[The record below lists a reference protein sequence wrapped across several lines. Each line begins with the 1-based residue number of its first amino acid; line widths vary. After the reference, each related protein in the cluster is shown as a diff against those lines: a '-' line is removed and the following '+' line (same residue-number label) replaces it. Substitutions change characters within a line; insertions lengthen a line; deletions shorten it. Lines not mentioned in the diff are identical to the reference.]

1 MALIGLGVGGGIGAY
16 KAVEVARGLQK
27 NGHDVVA
34 LLTRNARRFITPL
47 TFEAITRRPVL
58 MNQFAPGVNTDIE
71 HIKVANDIALL
82 VVAPAT
88 ANILAKFAHGIADDY
103 LSTLFLATPAPV
115 LLAPAMNTRMLEHP
129 AVQENAR
136 ILAARGVRFVD
147 PGAGYLA
154 CGWIGKGR
162 LAEPADVVAAVEE
175 MLAPRRD
182 PVRFSRF
189 DEAETNRGNLTGS
202 RVVVTAGPTF
212 EDIDPVRF
220 IGNRSSGRMGY
231 ALAAE
236 AARRGAMVA
245 LISGPTHLPAPE
257 GVSVESVR
265 SAAEMHAAVMR
276 AAAGADA
283 VIMAAAVADYAPDGG
298 PIGAKR
304 AKDDEAWSLRLTR
317 TRDILAELGAAR
329 RDGRPV
335 LVGFAA
341 QTGDPVPAATKKL
354 ASKQADLIV
363 ANDVSKPGS
372 GFDVDTN
379 EITLVD
385 AQGAEALPLMSKDEA
400 AGAILDRVARLLA
413 AKIVAQ

>member
-34 LLTRNARRFITPL
+34 VLTRNARRFVTPL
-47 TFEAITRRPVL
+47 TFEAITRRRVL
-58 MNQFAPGVNTDIE
+58 TNQFEPGVNADIE
-71 HIKVANDIALL
+71 HIAVANDIALL
-82 VVAPAT
+82 LVAPAT

-136 ILAARGVRFVD
+136 ILGARGVQFVD

-162 LAEPADVVAAVEE
+162 LAEPAEIVAAAEE
-175 MLAPRRD
+175 VL
-182 PVRFSRF
+182 
-189 DEAETNRGNLTGS
+189 GNSTGLNFAGQ
-202 RVVVTAGPTF
+202 RIVVTAGPTF

-231 ALAAE
+231 AIAAE
-236 AARRGAMVA
+236 ASRRGARVT
-245 LISGPTHLPAPE
+245 LISGPTHLAAPV
-257 GVSVESVR
+257 GVAVEAVR
-265 SAAEMHAAVMR
+265 SAADMHAAVTR
-276 AAAGADA
+276 AAAGADV
-283 VIMAAAVADYAPDGG
+283 VIMAAAVADYAPAE
-298 PIGAKR
+298 GALP
-304 AKDDEAWSLRLTR
+304 AKKAKADAGWTLPLAR
-317 TRDILAELGAAR
+317 TRDILADLGAAR
-329 RDGRPV
+329 SNGRPL

-341 QTGDPVPAATKKL
+341 QTGDPVPAARKKL
-354 ASKQADLIV
+354 AAKGVDLVV
-363 ANDVSKPGS
+363 ANDVAKPGS

-385 AQGAEALPLMSKDEA
+385 RDGVEPLPLMTKDAA
-400 AGAILDRVARLLA
+400 AGAILDRVARMLA

>member
-27 NGHDVVA
+27 NGHEVVA

-58 MNQFAPGVNTDIE
+58 MNQFAAGVNTDIE

-162 LAEPADVVAAVEE
+162 LAEPAEIVAAAEE
-175 MLAPRRD
+175 MLARGTGDRAAGVGMLAGRRI
-182 PVRFSRF
+182 
-189 DEAETNRGNLTGS
+189 
-202 RVVVTAGPTF
+202 VVTAGPTF
-212 EDIDPVRF
+212 EDVDPVRF

-236 AARRGAMVA
+236 ASRRGAMVS
-245 LISGPTHLPAPE
+245 LISGPTHLPVPE
-257 GVSVESVR
+257 GVNVEAVR
-265 SAAEMHAAVMR
+265 SAADMHAAVTR

-298 PIGAKR
+298 ALGAKK
-304 AKDDEAWSLRLTR
+304 AKDDEGWSLRLTR

-329 RDGRPV
+329 DGARPV

-341 QTGDPVPAATKKL
+341 QTGDPVPAARQKL
-354 ASKQADLIV
+354 ASKHADLIV

-372 GFDVDTN
+372 GFDVETN

-413 AKIVAQ
+413 AKIIAQ

>member
-34 LLTRNARRFITPL
+34 VLTRNARRFVTPL
-47 TFEAITRRPVL
+47 TFEAITRRRVL
-58 MNQFAPGVNTDIE
+58 TNQFEPGVNADIE
-71 HIKVANDIALL
+71 HIAVANDIALL
-82 VVAPAT
+82 LVAPAT

-136 ILAARGVRFVD
+136 ILGARGVQFVD

-162 LAEPADVVAAVEE
+162 LAEPAEIVAAAQEVLSAAHGLGP
-175 MLAPRRD
+175 LAGRRI
-182 PVRFSRF
+182 
-189 DEAETNRGNLTGS
+189 
-202 RVVVTAGPTF
+202 VVTAGPTF

-231 ALAAE
+231 AIAAE
-236 AARRGAMVA
+236 ASRRGARVT
-245 LISGPTHLPAPE
+245 LISGPTHLAAPA
-257 GVSVESVR
+257 GVAVEAVR
-265 SAAEMHAAVMR
+265 SAADMHAAVTR
-276 AAAGADA
+276 AAAGADV
-283 VIMAAAVADYAPDGG
+283 VIMAAAVADYAPADGALA
-298 PIGAKR
+298 AKK
-304 AKDDEAWSLRLTR
+304 AKGDAGWTLPLTR
-317 TRDILAELGAAR
+317 TRDILADLGAAR
-329 RDGRPV
+329 ADERPL

-341 QTGDPVPAATKKL
+341 QTGDPVPAARKKL
-354 ASKQADLIV
+354 AAKGADLIV
-363 ANDVSKPGS
+363 ANDVAKPGS

-385 AQGAEALPLMSKDEA
+385 RDGVEPLPLMTKDAA
-400 AGAILDRVARLLA
+400 AGAILDRVARMLA

>member
-34 LLTRNARRFITPL
+34 LLTRNARRFVTPL
-47 TFEAITRRPVL
+47 TFEAITRRRVL
-58 MNQFAPGVNTDIE
+58 INQFEAGVNVDIE
-71 HIKVANDIALL
+71 HIAVANDIALL

-129 AVQENAR
+129 AVQDNAR
-136 ILAARGVRFVD
+136 VLASRGVRFVD

-162 LAEPADVVAAVEE
+162 LAEPAEIVAAAEE
-175 MLAPRRD
+175 MLSPKT
-182 PVRFSRF
+182 F
-189 DEAETNRGNLTGS
+189 RGRL
-202 RVVVTAGPTF
+202 VITAGPTF

-231 ALAAE
+231 AIAAE
-236 AARRGAMVA
+236 AARRGARVT
-245 LISGPTHLPAPE
+245 LISGPTHLTPPA
-257 GVSVESVR
+257 GVQIERVR
-265 SAAEMHAAVMR
+265 SAAEMHQAVMLASR
-276 AAAGADA
+276 GADA
-283 VIMAAAVADYAPDGG
+283 VIMAAAVADYAPADGSLTSKK
-298 PIGAKR
+298 AKGD
-304 AKDDEAWSLRLTR
+304 ASWSVGLSR
-317 TRDILAELGAAR
+317 TADILADLGAAR
-329 RDGRPV
+329 TGGRPI

-341 QTGDPVPAATKKL
+341 QTGDPVPAAKAKL
-354 ASKQADLIV
+354 ASKRVDLIV
-363 ANDVSKPGS
+363 ANDVAKPGS

-379 EITLVD
+379 EVTLVHAD
-385 AQGAEALPLMSKDEA
+385 GVEALPLMSKDAVA
-400 AGAILDRVARLLA
+400 AAILDRVSTMLSAPA
-413 AKIVAQ
+413 NSHKIVTT

>member
-1 MALIGLGVGGGIGAY
+1 MALIALGVGGGIGAY

-47 TFEAITRRPVL
+47 TFEAITRRRVL
-58 MNQFAPGVNTDIE
+58 TNQYEPGVNADIE
-71 HIKVANDIALL
+71 HIAVANDIALL
-82 VVAPAT
+82 LVAPAT

-136 ILAARGVRFVD
+136 ILGARGVRFVD

-162 LAEPADVVAAVEE
+162 LAEPAEIVAAAEE
-175 MLAPRRD
+175 VLAARQ
-182 PVRFSRF
+182 
-189 DEAETNRGNLTGS
+189 GS
-202 RVVVTAGPTF
+202 GALAGRHLVITAGPTF
-212 EDIDPVRF
+212 EDIDAVRF

-231 ALAAE
+231 AIAAE
-236 AARRGAMVA
+236 ASRRGAVVS
-245 LISGPTHLPAPE
+245 LISGPTQLPPPP
-257 GVSVESVR
+257 GVRLSMVR
-265 SAAEMHAAVMR
+265 SASEMRDAVNG
-276 AAAGADA
+276 ASADADA
-283 VIMAAAVADYAPDGG
+283 VIMAAAVADYAPTDGALASKQEKG
-298 PIGAKR
+298 QGDWTLHLSPT
-304 AKDDEAWSLRLTR
+304 D
-317 TRDILAELGAAR
+317 DILAGLGAAR
-329 RDGRPV
+329 RGSRPV

-341 QTGDPVPAATKKL
+341 QTGDPVAAARRKL
-354 ASKQADLIV
+354 TAKQLDLIV

-379 EITLVD
+379 EVVLIDRDT
-385 AQGAEALPLMSKDEA
+385 EERLPLMTKDAVA
-400 AGAILDRVARLLA
+400 AELLDRVERILSASGRIA
-413 AKIVAQ
+413 TP

>member
-1 MALIGLGVGGGIGAY
+1 MALVALGVGGGIGAY

-27 NGHDVVA
+27 NGHEVVA

-47 TFEAITRRPVL
+47 TFEAITRRKVL
-58 MNQFAPGVNTDIE
+58 INQYEPGANVDIE
-71 HIKVANDIALL
+71 HIAVANDIALL
-82 VVAPAT
+82 LVAPAT

-162 LAEPADVVAAVEE
+162 LAEPPEIVAAAEE
-175 MLAPRRD
+175 MLAARPADGALAGRRI
-182 PVRFSRF
+182 VIS
-189 DEAETNRGNLTGS
+189 
-202 RVVVTAGPTF
+202 AGPTY

-231 ALAAE
+231 AIAAE
-236 AARRGAMVA
+236 ASRRGAVVT
-245 LISGPTHLPAPE
+245 LVSGPTHLTPPP
-257 GVSVESVR
+257 GVRVEQVR
-265 SAAEMHAAVMR
+265 SAAEMHAAVTR
-276 AAAGADA
+276 AARDADA
-283 VIMAAAVADYAPDGG
+283 VVMAAAVADYSPAGG
-298 PIGAKR
+298 ALDAKR
-304 AKDDEAWSLRLTR
+304 AKGDDAWAIELAR
-317 TRDILAELGAAR
+317 TRDILADLGASR
-329 RDGRPV
+329 ENGRPV

-341 QTGDPVPAATKKL
+341 QTGDPVPAAIAKL
-354 ASKQADLIV
+354 ASKRADMIV

-372 GFDVDTN
+372 GFDVETN
-379 EITLVD
+379 EVTIVD
-385 AQGAEALPLMSKDEA
+385 AAGAEALPLMPKDA
-400 AGAILDRVARLLA
+400 VAGVILDRIARILA
-413 AKIVAQ
+413 PSSTILAK